1 MIHYGQLPLSFE
13 PNRGQTSSNV
23 QWLARGPEYT
33 LFLTGNDAVLEMNK
47 ITSAKPDSVDPKD
60 LKPSI
65 SSSVVRMS
73 LIGARTPEQT
83 TGEDLQSGKAN
94 YFTGNDPAKWRHD
107 VPMYGKVHMQG
118 VYPGVD
124 LKYYGHRGELEY
136 DFVVAPGADASAIR
150 LRFDGAKAALAAN
163 GDLVLPVE
171 GGPEVRFN
179 KPVVYQTVDGVRQ
192 QVQGSFAIADNKA
205 GEQVS
210 FQLGAYDHR
219 RELVIDPTLLFVG
232 VFGTGNNETQAIG
245 MAVDA
250 SGEIILTGETSDVN
264 LPVTTSAYQTTCNQ
278 DSTIAAANNYVRCG
292 GFSEG
297 YLGSAFITKISADG
311 TSLVY
316 STYLHGFSGSE
327 LGQAVATD
335 AAGDA
340 IVLGQTGS
348 SDFPITTDAIQSLC
362 MPYYQEKGV
371 VGGDPSDFYPIAQH
385 CDGNFA
391 GGGTEWV
398 SGGPTLFVAKLD
410 PTGSTLLYST
420 FFGGT
425 QPTYPVGLALDSAGN
440 IYFTSFLQ
448 YQAGQ
453 IASNYYPQNGNV
465 PFPVTSSAFQTQN
478 AAQQITTLSVLS
490 ADGQTLL
497 YSTLFGATNT
507 PNPSWIQPLALA
519 LGPSGIAYV
528 GGYTYSDSVPT
539 TAGAVRPACV
549 DSSVYNGGNEDGF
562 CEGYT
567 AWLAAFDTTQSGT
580 ASLKYATYIGGPEI
594 PGGNSA
600 QNQVLGLA
608 ADSENNVYVTG
619 LTTSSSYPTTK
630 GAYQTACQQVLG
642 SVGQTYCGQSAF
654 LTKINPTGTEYVWST
669 LFEGNQQSIDYGQNI
684 GFDTSGKVYLY
695 GYDNNY
701 TFDLPWVNP
710 LEGRPGSSSG
720 ASYPFLATFSPD
732 GSTLL
737 FSTPLGNMSPNA
749 ANDFPVGMVLDSANN
764 IYFAGYGADNGSM
777 AATTGTYSTAAL
789 GGSNRTYFGKVSP
802 VLEPTA
808 ATLTISPSTAVTGQT
823 VTFTATVAGT
833 TQSTPTPTGTVTL
846 TNTSTNPATTLG
858 TITLASGTGQFT
870 TSSLAVGSYSVTGSY
885 SGDSTYEVS
894 TSTAKTL
901 TIQALATPTLVVT
914 PSSSSLTTKQA
925 LSVQVSVSGGSGNPT
940 PTGSVT
946 LSGGGYTSAAAS
958 LSSGSATIVIPASS
972 LSAGADT
979 LTVSYSGDSNYSSA
993 TGTASVTV
1001 TTPLTPTVK
1010 ATPAVSTLPM
1020 SSSLSVGVA
1029 VTGSGATPTGSVTLS
1044 GGGYT
1049 SAATS
1054 LSSGSATIV
1063 IPASSLSVG
1072 ADTLTVTYSGDANY
1086 SSATGTASVTVTAV
1100 PLTPTVKVT
1109 PAENA
1114 LDTGSALSVTAAV
1127 TGAGATPTGTVTLTG
1142 GGYTSAAVTL
1152 SGGSATIA
1160 IPANSLSAG
1169 TDTLTVSYSGDANYV
1184 AGTGTASVTVTASV
1198 FTLAATT
1205 PAAVAPGSPATSTV
1219 TVTTA
1224 TGYAGTV
1231 TLTCT
1236 LTTSPAGATD
1246 LPTCSGG
1253 SSTVTLSSGASTGMA
1268 TITVSSTSA
1277 TSGALVWPKAGGNGR
1292 GWAGTGGAVLAF
1304 LVLLVTPARRRSW
1317 RAMLGALVLMVALGT
1332 LAGCVGKKTPPNTG
1346 NLGTTAGSYTF
1357 TVTGTGSPS
1366 VTPAPTTAF
1375 TVTIN

>member
-1 MIHYGQLPLSFE
+1 MNPRNHLKVLTTLCLGSLGLATFGQTSPATVPSPAKAAPSTHAMIHYGQLPLSFE

-47 ITSAKPDSVDPKD
+47 ITPAKRDSADPKD

-65 SSSVVRMS
+65 SSSVMRMS
-73 LIGARTPEQT
+73 LIGARTPEQAA
-83 TGEDLQSGKAN
+83 GEDLQSGKAN
-94 YFTGNDPAKWRHD
+94 YFTGNDPAKWQHD

-136 DFVVAPGADASAIR
+136 DFVVAPGADPAAIR
-150 LRFDGAKAALAAN
+150 LRFDGAKPTLAAN

-192 QVQGSFAIADNKA
+192 PVTGSFVIADNKA

-210 FQLGAYDHR
+210 FQLGAYDHS
-219 RELVIDPTLLFVG
+219 RELIIDPTLLFVG
-232 VFGTGNNETQAIG
+232 VFGTGNYETQAIG

-264 LPVTTSAYQTTCNQ
+264 LPVTTNAYQTTCNQ

-292 GFSEG
+292 GSSEG

-348 SDFPITTDAIQSLC
+348 SDFPVTSNAYQSLC
-362 MPYYQEKGV
+362 MPYYQPKGV

-425 QPTYPVGLALDSAGN
+425 QPTYPNGLALDSAGN

-507 PNPSWIQPLALA
+507 PNPSWIQPLSLA
-519 LGPSGIAYV
+519 LGSNGIAYV

-567 AWLAAFDTTQSGT
+567 AWLAAFDTTQSGA

-594 PGGNSA
+594 PGGNA
-600 QNQVLGLA
+600 PQNQVLGLA
-608 ADSENNVYVTG
+608 ADSENNVYATG

-654 LTKINPTGTEYVWST
+654 LTKINPTGTAYVWST

-777 AATTGTYSTAAL
+777 AATAGTYSTVASGA
-789 GGSNRTYFGKVSP
+789 SNRTYFGK
-802 VLEPTA
+802 
-808 ATLTISPSTAVTGQT
+808 ISPLLASSATTLVITPTTATTGQT

-833 TQSTPTPTGTVTL
+833 TPTPTGTVTL

-858 TITLASGTGQFT
+858 TITLANGTGQFT
-870 TSSLAVGSYSVTGSY
+870 TSTLAVGSYSVTAAY
-885 SGDSTYEVS
+885 SGDSTYDVS

-914 PSSSSLTTKQA
+914 PSSFSLTTKQA
-925 LSVQVSVSGGSGNPT
+925 LSVEVSVSGGSGNPT

-946 LSGGGYTSAAAS
+946 LSGGGYA
-958 LSSGSATIVIPASS
+958 
-972 LSAGADT
+972 
-979 LTVSYSGDSNYSSA
+979 
-993 TGTASVTV
+993 
-1001 TTPLTPTVK
+1001 
-1010 ATPAVSTLPM
+1010 
-1020 SSSLSVGVA
+1020 
-1029 VTGSGATPTGSVTLS
+1029 
-1044 GGGYT
+1044 

-1072 ADTLTVTYSGDANY
+1072 ADTLTVSYSGDSNY

-1160 IPANSLSAG
+1160 IPANSLGAG
-1169 TDTLTVSYSGDANYV
+1169 TDTLTVSYSGDSNYA

-1198 FTLAATT
+1198 FTLSATT

-1231 TLTCT
+1231 TLACA
-1236 LTTSPAGATD
+1236 LTTSPSGATN

-1253 SSTVTLSSGASTGMA
+1253 SSTVALSGGATTGTA

-1277 TSGALVWPKAGGNGR
+1277 SSAMLVWPKAGGKGR
-1292 GWAGTGGAVLAF
+1292 GWAGAGGAVLAF

-1317 RAMLGALVLMVALGT
+1317 RSMLGVLVLMAALGT
-1332 LAGCVGKKTPPNTG
+1332 LAGCGGKKTPPTTG
-1346 NLGTTAGSYTF
+1346 NLGTTAGVYTF

-1366 VTPAPTTAF
+1366 VTPAPTTTF
-1375 TVTIN
+1375 TVTVN

>member
-1 MIHYGQLPLSFE
+1 
-13 PNRGQTSSNV
+13 
-23 QWLARGPEYT
+23 
-33 LFLTGNDAVLEMNK
+33 
-47 ITSAKPDSVDPKD
+47 
-60 LKPSI
+60 
-65 SSSVVRMS
+65 
-73 LIGARTPEQT
+73 
-83 TGEDLQSGKAN
+83 
-94 YFTGNDPAKWRHD
+94 
-107 VPMYGKVHMQG
+107 MYGKVHMQG

-136 DFVVAPGADASAIR
+136 DFVVAPGADPAAIR
-150 LRFDGAKAALAAN
+150 LRFDGAKPTLAAN

-192 QVQGSFAIADNKA
+192 PVTGSFVIADNKA

-210 FQLGAYDHR
+210 FQLGAYDHS
-219 RELVIDPTLLFVG
+219 RELIIDPTLLFVG
-232 VFGTGNNETQAIG
+232 VFGTGNYETQAIG

-264 LPVTTSAYQTTCNQ
+264 LPVTTNAYQTTCNQ

-292 GFSEG
+292 GSSEG

-348 SDFPITTDAIQSLC
+348 SDFPVTSNAYQSLC
-362 MPYYQEKGV
+362 MPYYQPKGV

-425 QPTYPVGLALDSAGN
+425 QPTYPNGLALDSAGN

-507 PNPSWIQPLALA
+507 PNPSWIQPLSLA
-519 LGPSGIAYV
+519 LGSNGIAYV

-567 AWLAAFDTTQSGT
+567 AWLAAFDTTQSGA

-594 PGGNSA
+594 PGGNA
-600 QNQVLGLA
+600 PQNQVLGLA
-608 ADSENNVYVTG
+608 ADSENNVYATG

-654 LTKINPTGTEYVWST
+654 LTKINPTGTAYVWST

-777 AATTGTYSTAAL
+777 AATAGTYSTVASGA
-789 GGSNRTYFGKVSP
+789 SNRTYFGK
-802 VLEPTA
+802 
-808 ATLTISPSTAVTGQT
+808 ISPLLASSATTLVITPTTATTGQT

-833 TQSTPTPTGTVTL
+833 TPTPTGTVTL

-858 TITLASGTGQFT
+858 TITLANGTGQFT
-870 TSSLAVGSYSVTGSY
+870 TSTLAVGSYSVTAAY
-885 SGDSTYEVS
+885 SGDSTYDVS

-914 PSSSSLTTKQA
+914 PSSFSLTTKQA
-925 LSVQVSVSGGSGNPT
+925 LSVEVSVSGGSGNPT

-946 LSGGGYTSAAAS
+946 LSGGGYA
-958 LSSGSATIVIPASS
+958 
-972 LSAGADT
+972 
-979 LTVSYSGDSNYSSA
+979 
-993 TGTASVTV
+993 
-1001 TTPLTPTVK
+1001 
-1010 ATPAVSTLPM
+1010 
-1020 SSSLSVGVA
+1020 
-1029 VTGSGATPTGSVTLS
+1029 
-1044 GGGYT
+1044 

-1072 ADTLTVTYSGDANY
+1072 ADTLTVSYSGDSNY

-1160 IPANSLSAG
+1160 IPANSLGAG
-1169 TDTLTVSYSGDANYV
+1169 TDTLTVSYSGDSNYA

-1198 FTLAATT
+1198 FTLSATT

-1231 TLTCT
+1231 TLACA
-1236 LTTSPAGATD
+1236 LTTSPSGATN

-1253 SSTVTLSSGASTGMA
+1253 SSTVALSGGATTGTA

-1277 TSGALVWPKAGGNGR
+1277 SSAMLVWPKAGGKGR
-1292 GWAGTGGAVLAF
+1292 GWAGAGGAVLAF

-1317 RAMLGALVLMVALGT
+1317 RSMLGVLVLMAALGT
-1332 LAGCVGKKTPPNTG
+1332 LAGCGGKKTPPTTG
-1346 NLGTTAGSYTF
+1346 NLGTTAGVYTF

-1366 VTPAPTTAF
+1366 VTPAPTTTF
-1375 TVTIN
+1375 TVTVN